1 MSRSHDSAE
10 ALELTETAM
19 RLSKVI
25 ERETK
30 RRSALHRSSMFHVEA
45 SMSAFG
51 RSKVDKS
58 QRSSRSSHSRRSVS
72 VLPTPE
78 EGPEDNSLSRAP
90 EPEANTT
97 SPSKVLTGQ
106 DSMRTASEY
115 TSQAE
120 DAEGPAGYL
129 RIAWNFFE
137 DPQSS
142 VPAYYFSVG
151 IFGFI
156 IISTI
161 VFVAETEATFGPYMT
176 ELTFIEE
183 ACAIV
188 FSFELIARLLVC
200 PSKVA
205 FLKST
210 WLRRAYYY
218 SNWIDFAA
226 VFPFYLETIMAV
238 DNAGSFGAI
247 RIVRL
252 TRVARVLKM
261 SRYSSAI
268 QVFTQAIA
276 ISIKPLSML
285 IFLMSIAMVI
295 FSSAIYFAE
304 YTDDGCRSGG
314 WMGNCVTNGSGTVN
328 TVDVSYSGS
337 VAAAVAAVSVADSC
351 ICVDPNPY
359 QGIATS
365 FWWCIVTMSTV
376 GYGDMTPVTWAG
388 KMVGCCTVLTGM
400 LVLAL
405 PITVIGTNFQK
416 VMKSVMHQTMK
427 SNVDYLKGKR
437 MLCRDE
443 IQAILQRF
451 HAVTE
456 DIHLDID
463 DVINVYDTDNSGML
477 EDDELAKFR
486 HDLEVLQNR
495 ALLNQLVVPDAGLHQ
510 HHRSV
515 SGRLRSSAIGAVTSS
530 SFSPSPESPMQS
542 KAACSDN
549 FGPRGSATT
558 SSAGG
563 PRSPMTLVEL
573 GPPGTTL
580 NELTP
585 ISPTLGSGLTAE
597 ATTLAPLPNPSRE
610 SLPKFTEIS
619 GSRRQLDEGEL
630 MLRLLEMQQGFQD
643 RLLETEQRLE
653 AKLLNLTKI
662 LMRLEGMMELDD

>member
-1 MSRSHDSAE
+1 MPRSRCSAE

-30 RRSALHRSSMFHVEA
+30 RQSALHRSSMFHVEA

-58 QRSSRSSHSRRSVS
+58 QRSSRSRRSVS

-78 EGPEDNSLSRAP
+78 EGPEDNSQSRTP
-90 EPEANTT
+90 EPEAKIA

-120 DAEGPAGYL
+120 DSEGPTGYL
-129 RIAWNFFE
+129 RTVWNFFE

-156 IISTI
+156 IVSTI
-161 VFVAETEATFGPYMT
+161 VFVAETEATFDPYTT
-176 ELTFIEE
+176 ELTYIEE

-205 FLKST
+205 FLKN
-210 WLRRAYYY
+210 Y

-314 WMGNCVTNGSGTVN
+314 WMGKCVTNASGKVI

-337 VAAAVAAVSVADSC
+337 VAAAVAAVSTADSC

-427 SNVDYLKGKR
+427 GNVDYLKGKR

-495 ALLNQLVVPDAGLHQ
+495 ALLNQVVVPGAGLHQ
-510 HHRSV
+510 HHRSA
-515 SGRLRSSAIGAVTSS
+515 SGRLRSGAIAAVTSS
-530 SFSPSPESPMQS
+530 SFSPSPESPTQS
-542 KAACSDN
+542 KAASSDS
-549 FGPRGSATT
+549 FGPRDSVTT
-558 SSAGG
+558 SSTGG
-563 PRSPMTLVEL
+563 PRSPMALVEL
-573 GPPGTTL
+573 SPPGTIS
-580 NELTP
+580 NEP
-585 ISPTLGSGLTAE
+585 APVSPTLERGPTAE
-597 ATTLAPLPNPSRE
+597 ATALA
-610 SLPKFTEIS
+610 SLPYPSKELLPQFTATS

-653 AKLLNLTKI
+653 VKLMNITKI